1 MTVRRWF
8 ILATVV
14 AQLTGVALAGAAAR
28 PSGPSPTIAL
38 VQLSLRVLSYDPGPI
53 DGLIGQHTATALT
66 AYARDRRIVLN
77 QATTELVVTLLAA
90 EASEALRH
98 VEPTQEPLR
107 APRPGMLSVY
117 EW

>member
-8 ILATVV
+8 ILAMVV
-14 AQLTGVALAGAAAR
+14 AQLTGVALAGAASR

-98 VEPTQEPLR
+98 VEPAQEPLR